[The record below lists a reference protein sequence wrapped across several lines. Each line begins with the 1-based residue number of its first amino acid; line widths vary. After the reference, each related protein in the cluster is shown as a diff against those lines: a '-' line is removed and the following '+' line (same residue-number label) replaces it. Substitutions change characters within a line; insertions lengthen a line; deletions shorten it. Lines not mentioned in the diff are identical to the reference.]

1 MSLLREG
8 TSAQAM
14 DEVFTLVN
22 GSPLDNMGPK
32 GTGTAPVWVWIVL
45 GILVGLILIACAVGC
60 YRKRAAA
67 NAKDDEKEGDTIGT
81 INDAISESGLDEPLL

>member
-32 GTGTAPVWVWIVL
+32 GTGTAPLWAWILL
-45 GILVGLILIACAVGC
+45 GVVIGAILIICAVGC
-60 YRKRAAA
+60 YRKRAASSGSDA
-67 NAKDDEKEGDTIGT
+67 EKEGGT
-81 INDAISESGLDEPLL
+81 INDAVSEGGLDEPLL